1 MIDKHPPAVVLNHV
15 TKVFRMGGMLSRKRH
30 VAVDDVSLTVGPREV
45 LGLVGESGSGK
56 STIGRIAVALV
67 EPTSGSVR
75 VLGQDLAALKG
86 AELARFRRRMQM
98 IFQDSSNSLNPRMTL
113 RELLA
118 EPFVVQGLFD
128 RAERERRVLA
138 LADEVQLAHAWLDRP
153 PHQFSG
159 GQRQRIS
166 IARALALEPDV
177 IVADEPVSA
186 LDVSVQ
192 AHILNLLKDVQE
204 NRGLSMIFISHDMAV
219 VEFMCDRTAVLLDGK
234 VVDYGDSERVFT
246 QPGDDY
252 TRTLLAASPTL

>member
-1 MIDKHPPAVVLNHV
+1 MTDETTPVVVLDHI
-15 TKVFRMGGMLSRKRH
+15 TKTFRMGGMFSRKKH
-30 VAVDDVSLTVGPREV
+30 VAVDDVSLTVQPREV

-56 STIGRIAVALV
+56 STIGRMAVSLIT
-67 EPTSGSVR
+67 PTSGSVQ
-75 VLGQDLAALKG
+75 VLGQDLASLKG

-98 IFQDSSNSLNPRMTL
+98 VFQDSSNSLNPRMTL
-113 RELLA
+113 RELLM
-118 EPFVVQGLFD
+118 EPYVVQGLYGQT
-128 RAERERRVLA
+128 ERETRVRA
-138 LADEVQLAHAWLDRP
+138 LADEVQLAHAWLDRL

-192 AHILNLLKDVQE
+192 ARILNLLKDVQE
-204 NRGLSMIFISHDMAV
+204 RRGLSMIFISHDMAV

-234 VVDYGDSERVFT
+234 VVDHGPSERVFSE
-246 QPGDDY
+246 PGDDY
-252 TRTLLAASPTL
+252 TRTLLAASPSL